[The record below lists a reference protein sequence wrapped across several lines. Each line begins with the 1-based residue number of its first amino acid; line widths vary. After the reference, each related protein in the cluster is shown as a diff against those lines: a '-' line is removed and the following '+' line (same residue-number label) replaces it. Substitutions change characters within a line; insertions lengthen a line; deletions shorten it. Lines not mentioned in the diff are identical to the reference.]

1 MLGSLAKSLFGDSND
16 RVVKKFVPMVS
27 AVNELEDRMVQLGD
41 EGFSSHNSSIQRTCG
56 KW

>member
-27 AVNELEDRMVQLGD
+27 AVNELEERMAQLSD
-41 EGFSSHNSSIQRTCG
+41 EDFPATTVAFKGPSG